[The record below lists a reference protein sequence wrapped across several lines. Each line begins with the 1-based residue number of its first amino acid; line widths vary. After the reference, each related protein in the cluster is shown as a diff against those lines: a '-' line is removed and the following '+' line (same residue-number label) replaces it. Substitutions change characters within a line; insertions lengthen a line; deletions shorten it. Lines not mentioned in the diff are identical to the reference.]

1 MSSTLAYPHIDIPQA
16 ISKCYPP
23 ICTILQKQSVYPPYP
38 PSISS
43 SPALS
48 KEYSAYRP
56 LVGIFSVYLKRWDN
70 GNRVFVMSVISQYWS
85 IVIYIYIYISVR
97 VNGSWFVI
105 RDEDLNFHDWI
116 LCYRQPFHDIIK
128 REK

>member
-23 ICTILQKQSVYPPYP
+23 IRTILQKQSVYPPYP

-85 IVIYIYIYISVR
+85 IVIYIYISVR